1 MSKRDGEPRTWALL
15 DRSVPAPPQRRFARQ
30 MRSSPTD
37 AERKLWWHLRH
48 RLPVANSHFRK
59 QVRIKQYIVDFACHA
74 ARLVVEIDG
83 GQHASVTLRMLSEPK
98 YWRRTAIA
106 YFVSGTMTCLA
117 IPMACLRRFNLLSLS
132 PPPLTPPHKG
142 EGNRPRRHCAQKPD
156 LQESLICRK
165 A

>member
-83 GQHASVTLRMLSEPK
+83 GQHASVTTTDAERTKILEANGYRVLRFWNNDVLGNTDGVLEAIQSALAVTPTPNPSPQGGGEPPAA
-98 YWRRTAIA
+98 RSR
-106 YFVSGTMTCLA
+106 S
-117 IPMACLRRFNLLSLS
+117 
-132 PPPLTPPHKG
+132 
-142 EGNRPRRHCAQKPD
+142 
-156 LQESLICRK
+156 
-165 A
+165 